1 MNIREQV
8 DRVNARTLS
17 ARRQRASLVGLLSLI
32 LGDAL
37 VFLIFAAIGR
47 RSHGEAAGLD
57 SLLQVALTAA
67 PFAAA
72 WFLVSPWFGAFRR
85 TVVTQPKAMVARTA
99 LAWLTAWP
107 LAMALRGFVVDR
119 AIPPLTFAVITLV
132 SNTILLL
139 LWRAPLALLVKQR
152 RRSELV

>member
-67 PFAAA
+67 P
-72 WFLVSPWFGAFRR
+72 
-85 TVVTQPKAMVARTA
+85 
-99 LAWLTAWP
+99 
-107 LAMALRGFVVDR
+107 
-119 AIPPLTFAVITLV
+119 
-132 SNTILLL
+132 
-139 LWRAPLALLVKQR
+139 LALLVKQR